1 MLSLLHSRGMTHALP
16 LTRDVFPVFN
26 AVAVL
31 CAAGGVGLAGAS
43 GGGGGVPPVG
53 CDLRGSSVWCW
64 GCRQGASSSH
74 RLRVAV

>member
-31 CAAGGVGLAGAS
+31 CAAGGAGLAGAS
-43 GGGGGVPPVG
+43 GGGGVPPVG

-64 GCRQGASSSH
+64 GCRQGASSGH

>member
-31 CAAGGVGLAGAS
+31 CVGLAGAS
-43 GGGGGVPPVG
+43 GGGG

-74 RLRVAV
+74 RLHVAV